1 MNYQRIALI
10 VLLLAFLS
18 PAALGC
24 PVAEEHGLDSPK
36 GLSLPSQR
44 VYGLDFSQEVFEAVS
59 EGICKQLVIDLTAY
73 GPRPTSGSANEQAR
87 SWIRNQL
94 TSVSNGRIE
103 VEVLGGRMSVVGRL
117 PGWVPQP
124 APCLMVG
131 GHYDTVSVS
140 PGAND
145 DAVGVA
151 AMLEVARVMSSYAW
165 PLDIYFCAWNAEE
178 IGLLGSNEVAA
189 ILSARGVSILQ
200 YFNIDMLL
208 VADDETPSDAR
219 VLVAYNKDSEA
230 TYQDSQ
236 YYAELM
242 KMMSNN
248 LGTNLIKTVSSKS
261 ASFWWAS
268 DHVSFIENGYE
279 QVLFAFESG
288 AANDDAYHTSTDTWD
303 NPSYN
308 YTLARETIA
317 SIAASMAF
325 TMARTYGEPASLKV
339 TDIISPYGSETFY
352 VAITSPTKLAVTA
365 DWSVGNPQFSFYAPS
380 GTLLGTFQGTTPQLK
395 QTIFNLTVASN
406 GLHRL
411 KVSNPN
417 GSQSSVQT
425 EIQYDTDIEGD
436 GTLDRYQYWTLTEL
450 YNKDSDNDSLNDAYE
465 IIIGTSPSNPDS
477 DSDSLPDGWEV
488 TNGFNPLVPDSFLDP
503 DGDGLC
509 NLHEFRNGTD
519 PRNNDSEFDGM
530 PDGWEVEHGLD
541 PLFDDS
547 ALDADMDGI
556 TNLEEYLMGLDPQV
570 FDTSTSADYMDAAI
584 PIALIGFISVVTIIA
599 ATQTRKNWKT

>member
-1 MNYQRIALI
+1 M
-10 VLLLAFLS
+10 LAFLS
-18 PAALGC
+18 PAGLVC
-24 PVAEEHGLDSPK
+24 PGASGQDPDTPK
-36 GLSLPSQR
+36 GLALPSQR
-44 VYGLDFSQEVFEAVS
+44 VYGADFSKEVFDAVS
-59 EGICKQLVIDLTAY
+59 EGICNQLVVDLTAY
-73 GPRPTSGSANEQAR
+73 GPRPSSSSANEQAR
-87 SWIRNQL
+87 SWIQDQL
-94 TSVSNGRIE
+94 RSVSNGRIQ

-124 APCLMVG
+124 APAFIVG

-151 AMLEVARVMSSYAW
+151 AMLEVARVMSPYEW

-178 IGLLGSNEVAA
+178 IGLLGSNEAAA
-189 ILSARGVSILQ
+189 ILNARGVSILQ

-208 VADDETPSDAR
+208 VADNEALSDAR

-248 LGTNLIKTVSSKS
+248 LGTSLIKTVSSKS

-268 DHVSFIENGYE
+268 DHASFIGNGYE

-288 AANDDAYHTSTDTWD
+288 ADSDDAYHTSADTWD

-308 YTLARETIA
+308 FTLAQETSA

-325 TMARTYGEPASLKV
+325 TMAHSYGEPANLMA
-339 TDIISPYGSETFY
+339 TDVISRYGSETYY
-352 VAITSPTKLAVTA
+352 VAITTPTVLAVTA
-365 DWSVGNPQFSFYAPS
+365 CWSLGSPQFTLYAPS
-380 GTLLGTFQGTTPQLK
+380 GTLLETFLGNAPQLN
-395 QTIFNLTVASN
+395 QTVFNVTVATN
-406 GLHRL
+406 GLYRL

-425 EIQYDTDIEGD
+425 KIQYDTDIEGD
-436 GTLDRYQYWTLTEL
+436 GISDRYQYWTLTGL
-450 YNKDSDNDSLNDAYE
+450 YNTDSDGDSLNDAYE
-465 IIIGTSPSNPDS
+465 IIIGTLPMNPDS
-477 DSDSLPDGWEV
+477 DSDSLPDGWEI
-488 TNGFNPLVPDSFLDP
+488 TNGFNPLVPDSLLDP
-503 DGDGLC
+503 DGDGLN
-509 NLHEFRNGTD
+509 NLYEFRNGTD

-530 PDGWEVEHGLD
+530 PDGWEVEYGLD

-547 ALDADMDGI
+547 AFDADMDGI

-570 FDTSTSADYMDAAI
+570 SDMRTSGIYTDVAI
-584 PIALIGFISVVTIIA
+584 PIALIGFISTA
-599 ATQTRKNWKT
+599 AVAASWLARKNWKT